1 MDSFEIGISGL
12 TAAQCAFEIIGNNIA
27 NAATEGYHCQK
38 LNLVPAYTSMVDSVL
53 VGGGVDIAE
62 VTRLID
68 SLLENEILRQQSS
81 LGKISQEVN
90 TLRTVE
96 TAFGELSSGSS
107 LSEAIDEFFNAL
119 QDLSVYPDEAVYQQ
133 QVVSAAETMANQF
146 KEMDELLEK
155 TINQIALEAENTIH
169 EINSLVE
176 TIAQLND
183 NIKRQEITGGQANN
197 LRDQRDQCIAELSEL
212 VDVQTLPRDYGV
224 VDISVAGIPVITGT
238 ATVEL
243 AVGYQ
248 NENVLGI
255 TVVGESNYY
264 TDIDGG
270 KLGGLLSLNN
280 DIISDIQDELD
291 TLAGAI
297 IQQVNQCHVQ
307 GAGKE
312 GSFTEIS
319 GWSMVSEDLA
329 DFDPPVTD
337 GNVYIR
343 VIDNNTGAITRTAV
357 PIDVS
362 ADSLTTIASDI
373 SAITGLTASV
383 SGSKLIIQADTGYEF
398 DFLPCVLP
406 SPTDSDF
413 TGTTSPPDVS
423 VSGIYTGTE
432 NQTFTFTVS
441 GTDSVGNGT
450 LSITVTDGDSN
461 TVTTLN
467 VGSGYAA
474 GDLLD
479 LGNGIKIALGTGD
492 LADGN
497 TFEVDAFA
505 ETDTSGFLAA
515 VGINTFFYGTD
526 ASNIA
531 VCSDISD
538 SPGRIATALGADM
551 TDNTNVLRLAGLAD
565 EAMDELGSFT
575 PVEFYR
581 QLVTDIGLQLSVK
594 ETRQDN
600 IEAIIQNLA
609 SQQNEVSGVDIND
622 EAAQMLIYEQMFQA
636 MAKYLDTVQTSLST
650 LMDLL

>member
-119 QDLSVYPDEAVYQQ
+119 QDLSVYPDEAVWQQ

-155 TINQIALEAENTIH
+155 TINQIALEAENTIQ

-176 TIAQLND
+176 TIAQLNE

-212 VDVQTLPRDYGV
+212 VDVQTLSRDYGV

-307 GAGKE
+307 GAGTE

-357 PIDVS
+357 PVDVS

-538 SPGRIATALGADM
+538 SQGRIATALGADM

-565 EAMDELGSFT
+565 EALDELGSFT

>member
-38 LNLVPAYTSMVDSVL
+38 LNLDPAYTSMVDSVL
-53 VGGGVDIAE
+53 VGGGVDVAE

-248 NENVLGI
+248 DENVLGI

-307 GAGKE
+307 GAGTE

-357 PIDVS
+357 PVDVS

-538 SPGRIATALGADM
+538 SQGRIATALGADM

-565 EAMDELGSFT
+565 EALDELGSFT

>member
-248 NENVLGI
+248 DENVLGI

-307 GAGKE
+307 GAGTE

-565 EAMDELGSFT
+565 EALDELGSFT

>member
-155 TINQIALEAENTIH
+155 TINQIALEAENTIQ

-176 TIAQLND
+176 TIAQLNE

-248 NENVLGI
+248 DENVLGI

-307 GAGKE
+307 GAGTE

-362 ADSLTTIASDI
+362 ADSLTTISSDI

-565 EAMDELGSFT
+565 EALDELGSFT

>member
-12 TAAQCAFEIIGNNIA
+12 TAAQSAFEIIGNNIA
-27 NAATEGYHCQK
+27 NAATDGYHCQR

-53 VGGGVDIAE
+53 VGGGVDVAE

-68 SLLENEILRQQSS
+68 SLLENEILRQHSS
-81 LGKISQEVN
+81 LGKISQEVS

-119 QDLSVYPDEAVYQQ
+119 QDLSVYPDEAVWQQ
-133 QVVSAAETMANQF
+133 QVVAAAETMANQF
-146 KEMDELLEK
+146 RSMDELLENM
-155 TINQIALEAENTIH
+155 INQIAMEAENTIQ
-169 EINSLVE
+169 EINSLVQ
-176 TIAQLND
+176 TIAQLNE

-197 LRDQRDQCIAELSEL
+197 LRDQRDQCISELSEL
-212 VDVQTLPRDYGV
+212 VDVQTLSRDYGV

-248 NENVLGI
+248 DEHVLGV
-255 TVVGESNYY
+255 TVAGESNYY

-280 DIISDIQDELD
+280 DIISDIRDDLN
-291 TLAGAI
+291 TLASAI
-297 IQQVNQCHVQ
+297 IQQVNQYHVQ
-307 GAGKE
+307 GVGSK
-312 GSFTEIS
+312 GSFTELS
-319 GWSMVSEDLA
+319 GWSMVSEDLT
-329 DFDPPVTD
+329 DFDPLITD

-343 VIDNNTGAITRTAV
+343 VIDTNTGAITRTAV
-357 PIDVS
+357 PVDVS

-383 SGSKLIIQADTGYEF
+383 SGSKLSIQADTGYEF

-441 GTDSVGNGT
+441 GTGSVGNGT

-461 TVTTLN
+461 TVTTFN

-492 LADGN
+492 MADGN

-515 VGINTFFYGTD
+515 VGINTFFSGAN

-551 TDNTNVLRLAGLAD
+551 TDNTNALRLTGLAD
-565 EAMDELGSFT
+565 EASDDLDSFT

-609 SQQNEVSGVDIND
+609 NQQSEVSGVDIND
-622 EAAQMLIYEQMFQA
+622 EAAQMLIFEQMFQA
-636 MAKYLDTVQTSLST
+636 MAKYLDTVQTSLT
-650 LMDLL
+650 TIMELL

>member
-1 MDSFEIGISGL
+1 VDSFEIGISGL

-212 VDVQTLPRDYGV
+212 VDVQTLSRDYGV

>member
-119 QDLSVYPDEAVYQQ
+119 QDLSVYPDEAVWQQ

-248 NENVLGI
+248 DENVLGI

-307 GAGKE
+307 GAGTE

-474 GDLLD
+474 GNLLD

-497 TFEVDAFA
+497 TFEVDAFT

-565 EAMDELGSFT
+565 EALDELGSFT

>member
-155 TINQIALEAENTIH
+155 TINQIALEAENTIQ

-176 TIAQLND
+176 TIAQLNE

-248 NENVLGI
+248 DENVLGI

-307 GAGKE
+307 GAGTE

-538 SPGRIATALGADM
+538 SQGRIATALGADM

-565 EAMDELGSFT
+565 EALDELGSFT

>member
-119 QDLSVYPDEAVYQQ
+119 QDLSVYPDEAVWQQ

-248 NENVLGI
+248 DENVLGI

-307 GAGKE
+307 GAGTE

-565 EAMDELGSFT
+565 EALDELGSFT